1 MAQRKKIGTHKDPFY
16 EAESRLSSELDIL
29 DNYERRLAPVSLRC
43 CWLSGEEAELSSREG
58 MGADENDGEA
68 MYGRVL
74 GKVAL
79 ETIRG
84 ELTPAKL
91 AAKHGIPRR

>member
-1 MAQRKKIGTHKDPFY
+1 
-16 EAESRLSSELDIL
+16 
-29 DNYERRLAPVSLRC
+29 
-43 CWLSGEEAELSSREG
+43 
-58 MGADENDGEA
+58 MGGNENDGEV

-74 GKVAL
+74 GKVAR

-84 ELTPAKL
+84 ELTPAEL